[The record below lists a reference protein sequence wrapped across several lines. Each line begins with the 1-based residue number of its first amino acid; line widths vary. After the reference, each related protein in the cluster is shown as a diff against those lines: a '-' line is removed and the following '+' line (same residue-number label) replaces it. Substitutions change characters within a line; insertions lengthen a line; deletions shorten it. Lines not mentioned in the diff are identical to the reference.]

1 MKSENKYWE
10 FTEEEM
16 HHFGHR
22 LRRIRAL
29 VDLPDRRV
37 KKGETGGWVS
47 DSAEISG
54 LVWVYDEAR
63 VYGSSRV
70 SDSAEVSGSAWVYG
84 NAQITGSA
92 RVSGAARVH
101 GLARV
106 YGSARVSGSAE
117 ITSSARIYGSAQV
130 SDSAKVVGSAR
141 VYGRSLVYGW
151 ARIVDEARVAGSAEV
166 FDLAWVCDGA
176 RVCGE
181 ARVYGSA
188 WVAGLAEV
196 SGGARVKVKSHVMT
210 LTSIGSKDSTVNL
223 VRTEKGHYLQVGC
236 WEGTVQTL
244 MEEVY
249 KGSEKWVCDAATKQQ
264 WIKEYQAL
272 EMLAMERVAAWE
284 RARSEEATNQ

>member
-29 VDLPDRRV
+29 INLPERRV
-37 KKGETGGWVS
+37 KKGDIGGWVS

-54 LVWVYDEAR
+54 L
-63 VYGSSRV
+63 
-70 SDSAEVSGSAWVYG
+70 AWVY
-84 NAQITGSA
+84 
-92 RVSGAARVH
+92 
-101 GLARV
+101 
-106 YGSARVSGSAE
+106 
-117 ITSSARIYGSAQV
+117 
-130 SDSAKVVGSAR
+130 
-141 VYGRSLVYGW
+141 
-151 ARIVDEARVAGSAEV
+151 DEARVAGSAEV

-196 SGGARVKVKSHVMT
+196 SGEARVKVKSHVMT

>member
-10 FTEEEM
+10 FTEEEV

-54 LVWVYDEAR
+54 SAWVYDEAR

-70 SDSAEVSGSAWVYG
+70 FDSAEVSGSAWVYG

-106 YGSARVSGSAE
+106 YGSA
-117 ITSSARIYGSAQV
+117 
-130 SDSAKVVGSAR
+130 
-141 VYGRSLVYGW
+141 
-151 ARIVDEARVAGSAEV
+151 
-166 FDLAWVCDGA
+166 
-176 RVCGE
+176 
-181 ARVYGSA
+181 

-196 SGGARVKVKSHVMT
+196 SGEARVKVKSHVMT

-236 WEGTVQTL
+236 WEGAVQTL

>member
-54 LVWVYDEAR
+54 LAWVYDE
-63 VYGSSRV
+63 
-70 SDSAEVSGSAWVYG
+70 
-84 NAQITGSA
+84 
-92 RVSGAARVH
+92 
-101 GLARV
+101 ARV
-106 YGSARVSGSAE
+106 YGSARVSGSAG

-264 WIKEYQAL
+264 WKRWRCSLWNVLLHGNVL
-272 EMLAMERVAAWE
+272 EVRKQRINNENGGFLKADIVRMGWCFP
-284 RARSEEATNQ
+284 T